1 MFNLRCTIIATTLA
15 LGAHAALANP
25 NQNQGMKQLAAKS
38 GCIACHSIE
47 PGKAGPDGMAPIGPA
62 WQDVAER
69 YKGDK
74 SAAKTLTKTVLEGNN
89 PYKSHWKGRVSGI
102 AMPPN
107 AVAIKEADARKL
119 VNWILGLNTA
129 GVARDGSIASR

>member
-1 MFNLRCTIIATTLA
+1 MFELRSMLIATALA
-15 LGAHAALANP
+15 LGAQTALADAKLD
-25 NQNQGMKQLAAKS
+25 QSMKQLAATS

-47 PGKAGPDGMAPIGPA
+47 PGKQGPDGMAPVGPA

-74 SAAKTLTKTVLEGNN
+74 TAAKTLTKTVLEGNN
-89 PYKSHWKGRVSGI
+89 PYRSHWKGQVSGV

-119 VNWILGLNTA
+119 VNWILALKK
-129 GVARDGSIASR
+129 